1 MVPWNHFCDSSRKM
15 LRSYWGAGQQRNLRI
30 FRESVFKLQRKGT
43 NTIKY
48 PKTERPRSSPSS
60 SLTWSTLGNSSVGAR
75 QNAGNADPGSEE
87 WERESISQVRQ
98 WHGGLNTVQAPEGLT
113 FLTSERAQL
122 PIRLREWQGTR
133 FPDGPPIVAEE
144 LWVWLTLNA
153 WRSRPLHLSQFKLS
167 HFWAEAVWHLFLWQF
182 YGLCQLGN
190 SIPYFMNA
198 GLKYYS
204 FQSLVCRPF
213 MDVWGLFPVGWAI
226 YVRLAIKYGVINNAL
241 WATSLGSIFDV
252 YSFCI

>member
-1 MVPWNHFCDSSRKM
+1 M
-15 LRSYWGAGQQRNLRI
+15 LTQAQKS
-30 FRESVFKLQRKGT
+30 
-43 NTIKY
+43 
-48 PKTERPRSSPSS
+48 
-60 SLTWSTLGNSSVGAR
+60 
-75 QNAGNADPGSEE
+75 
-87 WERESISQVRQ
+87 ERESISQVRL

-153 WRSRPLHLSQFKLS
+153 WQSRPLHLSQFKLS
-167 HFWAEAVWHLFLWQF
+167 RFWAEAVWHLFLWQF

-252 YSFCI
+252 YSFAYRTR